1 MLLPGLITIAT
12 PVVIGLFMGPE
23 ALGSYMAGVAVS
35 GVLWAIFQNNAGGA
49 WDNAKK
55 SFEAGVEINGK
66 VEKKVLTHTK
76 LQSLATQLGILLKT
90 PQVHR

>member
-35 GVLWAIFQNNAGGA
+35 GVLWAIFQNNAGGD

-55 SFEAGVEINGK
+55 
-66 VEKKVLTHTK
+66 
-76 LQSLATQLGILLKT
+76 
-90 PQVHR
+90 